1 MQQIQE
7 LQPYYPMLCESHLF
21 SDIRREDMD
30 QLLYCLKGRKKNFS
44 DKEFILHAE
53 DEHDEFGV
61 VLEGTIQLITED
73 MFGNRS
79 ITAKLKEGEIFG
91 QIAASGQ
98 AAFSPTSVVS
108 DGPSAIMFLSFPLL
122 VAPCTRACAFHSRI
136 IENMMNVLAK
146 RNLLMNQKVSILSQR
161 TMREKLLAYLHIQ
174 SREQASDDFT
184 IPFNRDELADFLC
197 VNRSALSRE
206 ITKMVEDGLIETHRK
221 RFILNETTFF

>member
-108 DGPSAIMFLSFPLL
+108 SASCSTLYPCVRLPLKDHREHDECACETESSDEPEGIDPLSEDH
-122 VAPCTRACAFHSRI
+122 AGKTAC
-136 IENMMNVLAK
+136 
-146 RNLLMNQKVSILSQR
+146 LSAYSVQR
-161 TMREKLLAYLHIQ
+161 TGK
-174 SREQASDDFT
+174 
-184 IPFNRDELADFLC
+184 
-197 VNRSALSRE
+197 
-206 ITKMVEDGLIETHRK
+206 
-221 RFILNETTFF
+221 

>member
-122 VAPCTRACAFHSRI
+122 VSTLYPCVRLPLKDHREHDECACETESSDEPEGI
-136 IENMMNVLAK
+136 DP
-146 RNLLMNQKVSILSQR
+146 LSEDHAGKTACLSAYSVQR
-161 TMREKLLAYLHIQ
+161 TGK
-174 SREQASDDFT
+174 
-184 IPFNRDELADFLC
+184 
-197 VNRSALSRE
+197 
-206 ITKMVEDGLIETHRK
+206 
-221 RFILNETTFF
+221 